1 MATERRLELQ
11 LLNVHGTPIGEQVD
25 VMIRHQATGRL
36 RVAHLKASRKA
47 TITGLD
53 LDGVYRV
60 EVDPPSY
67 LATGAFVLVKP
78 SGTTTLTLTF
88 PIDPRK
94 VKETKFPAYDS
105 LDADARRILEGSTSV
120 LSFAGQSGRTLYDS
134 LDPLRRAG
142 FLNIMAK
149 MSATALTNGR
159 AVSSYVLEVSELRG
173 DRFFAS
179 VPRELREEVK
189 NSSQAGLFAPAPD
202 ALHRPPDGYEHA
214 GSYKTP
220 DHYGNLQLTFFTNGS
235 DWRADIDIDDA
246 NGLEHLFQVL
256 HHQVTDSNTH
266 PYDIRDILIAH
277 QKLDP
282 GYELLV

>member
-11 LLNVHGTPIGEQVD
+11 LLNVHGKPIGEQVD

-36 RVAHLKASRKA
+36 RVVQVKA
-47 TITGLD
+47 TKKAIVGGLD
-53 LDGVYRV
+53 LDGAYRV

-67 LATGAFVLVKP
+67 LATGAFVMVKP
-78 SGTTTLTLTF
+78 GGSTSLTLTF

-94 VKETKFPAYDS
+94 VKDTKFPDYDS
-105 LDADARRILEGSTSV
+105 LDPDARRILGGSTSV
-120 LSFAGQSGRTLYDS
+120 LSFSGQSGRTLYES

-142 FLNIMAK
+142 FLNIVAK
-149 MSATALTNGR
+149 MASTALTNGR
-159 AVSSYVLEVSELRG
+159 VVSNYVTEVTELRG
-173 DRFFAS
+173 DRFFAA
-179 VPRELREEVK
+179 VPKELREEVK
-189 NSSQAGLFAPAPD
+189 NSAQAGLFVAAPD
-202 ALHRPPDGYEHA
+202 ALHHPPDGYAHA

-220 DHYGNLQLTFFTNGS
+220 DQYGNLQLTFFTNGT

-246 NGLEHLFQVL
+246 AGLQHLFQVL
-256 HHQVTDSNTH
+256 RHQISDSDTH
-266 PYDIRDILIAH
+266 PYDIRDILIAY

>member
-1 MATERRLELQ
+1 MPSERRLELQ
-11 LLNVHGTPIGEQVD
+11 FLNVQGNPIGEQVD
-25 VMIRHQATGRL
+25 VMIRHQVTGRI

-47 TITGLD
+47 TVTGLE

-78 SGTTTLTLTF
+78 GGTTTLTLTF

-94 VKETKFPAYDS
+94 VKETKFPDYDS
-105 LDADARRILEGSTSV
+105 LDVDARRILEGSTSV
-120 LSFAGQSGRTLYDS
+120 LSFSGLSGRALYES

-142 FLNIMAK
+142 FLNIVAK
-149 MSATALTNGR
+149 MGATALTNGR
-159 AVSSYVLEVSELRG
+159 AVSSYVLDVSELRG
-173 DRFFAS
+173 DRFFATIS
-179 VPRELREEVK
+179 KELREEVK
-189 NSSQAGLFAPAPD
+189 NSSQAGLFVAAPD
-202 ALHRPPDGYEHA
+202 ALHHPPAGYEHA

-246 NGLEHLFQVL
+246 AGLEHLFQVL
-256 HHQVTDSNTH
+256 HHQITDSNTH

>member
-1 MATERRLELQ
+1 MAAERRLELQ
-11 LLNVHGTPIGEQVD
+11 LLNVHGKPIGEQVD
-25 VMIRHQATGRL
+25 VMLRHQASGRTK
-36 RVAHLKASRKA
+36 VVQVKPARKA
-47 TITGLD
+47 AIGGLD
-53 LDGVYRV
+53 GDGVWRV

-67 LATGAFVLVKP
+67 LATGAFVMMKP
-78 SGTTTLTLTF
+78 GGATSLTLTF

-94 VKETKFPAYDS
+94 VKKPAFPDYDALS
-105 LDADARRILEGSTSV
+105 TDARRILEGSKSC
-120 LSFAGQSGRTLYDS
+120 LSFAGQCGRELYES
-134 LDPLRRAG
+134 LDPLRCAG

-159 AVSSYVLEVSELRG
+159 VVSSYIQELTEMRG
-173 DRFFAS
+173 DRFFA
-179 VPRELREEVK
+179 VIPKELREEVK
-189 NSSQAGLFAPAPD
+189 NSAPAGLFVEAPD
-202 ALHRPPDGYEHA
+202 ALHHPPDGYAHA

-220 DHYGNLQLTFFTNGS
+220 DHYGNLQLTFFTNGT
-235 DWRADIDIDDA
+235 DWRSDIDIDDA

-282 GYELLV
+282 GYELIV

>member
-1 MATERRLELQ
+1 MAAERRLELQ
-11 LLNVHGTPIGEQVD
+11 LLNVQGKPIGEQVD
-25 VMIRHQATGRL
+25 VMLRHQATGRL
-36 RVAHLKASRKA
+36 RVVQVKPSRKV
-47 TITGLD
+47 TIGGLEN
-53 LDGVYRV
+53 DGVYRV

-67 LATGAFVLVKP
+67 LATGAFVMLKP
-78 SGTTTLTLTF
+78 GGATRVTLTF

-94 VKETKFPAYDS
+94 VKEITFPEYDA
-105 LDADARRILEGSTSV
+105 LGADARRILEGSESC
-120 LSFAGQSGRTLYDS
+120 LSFNGQSGRALYDAM
-134 LDPLRRAG
+134 DPLRRAG
-142 FLNIMAK
+142 FLNIVAK
-149 MSATALTNGR
+149 MNATALTNGR
-159 AVSSYVLEVSELRG
+159 VVGNYIQEVTELRG
-173 DRFFAS
+173 DRFFATI
-179 VPRELREEVK
+179 PKELREEVK
-189 NSSQAGLFAPAPD
+189 NSAQAGLFNAAPD
-202 ALHRPPDGYEHA
+202 TLHHPPDGYDRA

-256 HHQVTDSNTH
+256 QHQITDSNTH

>member
-11 LLNVHGTPIGEQVD
+11 LLNVHGKPIGEQVD

-36 RVAHLKASRKA
+36 RVVQVKA
-47 TITGLD
+47 TKKAIVGGLD

-67 LATGAFVLVKP
+67 LAIGAFVMVKP
-78 SGTTTLTLTF
+78 GGNTSLTLTF

-94 VKETKFPAYDS
+94 VKDTKFPDYDS
-105 LDADARRILEGSTSV
+105 LDPDARRILGGSTSV
-120 LSFAGQSGRTLYDS
+120 LSFSGQSGRALYES

-142 FLNIMAK
+142 FLNIVAK
-149 MSATALTNGR
+149 MASTALTNGR
-159 AVSSYVLEVSELRG
+159 VVSNYVTEVTELRG
-173 DRFFAS
+173 DRFFAA
-179 VPRELREEVK
+179 VPKELREEVK
-189 NSSQAGLFAPAPD
+189 NSAQAGLFVPAPD
-202 ALHRPPDGYEHA
+202 ALHHPPDGYAHA

-220 DHYGNLQLTFFTNGS
+220 DQYGNLQLTFFTNGT

-246 NGLEHLFQVL
+246 AGLQHLFQVL
-256 HHQVTDSNTH
+256 RHQISDTDTH
-266 PYDIRDILIAH
+266 PYDIRDILIAY